1 MGITVFRFLLPV
13 LLVTLGWSLWVV
25 CVEGYTPDEVALS
38 SPIESDCPPNT
49 GIADCCITTQ
59 PFVAV
64 KKVVVPCLELA
75 GPLITTAL
83 FTLENL
89 FLHLPIGP
97 LDALPPSDKHSTYLA
112 ISILRV

>member
-1 MGITVFRFLLPV
+1 MSQI
-13 LLVTLGWSLWVV
+13 
-25 CVEGYTPDEVALS
+25 AHA
-38 SPIESDCPPNT
+38 CPRRH
-49 GIADCCITTQ
+49 GS
-59 PFVAV
+59 VAV
-64 KKVVVPCLELA
+64 VQRIKRGNLQVVPRLELA

-112 ISILRV
+112 ISILRI